1 LIAGLHSAYSQ
12 LQTVLLCMKDVTVD
26 DVESALI
33 GAQGLASR
41 QHHTVSDALFVRR
54 QGSASGSASSGAATL
69 SKHEGAVGASQFLA
83 VLVQPTLY
91 HGTFGTQ
98 FDHSQEYLHTSGGGS
113 TSADKYAVRCIRKL
127 SLSP

>member
-41 QHHTVSDALFVRR
+41 RHHTVSDALFVRR
-54 QGSASGSASSGAATL
+54 QGSASSSTSSGAAPPK
-69 SKHEGAVGASQFLA
+69 KHCAYCHKDGHVEKDCWAKKRKENKVAAISF
-83 VLVQPTLY
+83 PTY
-91 HGTFGTQ
+91 
-98 FDHSQEYLHTSGGGS
+98 
-113 TSADKYAVRCIRKL
+113 
-127 SLSP
+127 